1 MKRLSLAELKAK
13 ANVVANVEAIKGGE
27 MAECHNGSCAPPPKP
42 SSPESYQEVPGS
54 GRTN

>member
-27 MAECHNGSCAPPPKP
+27 MDGCHPIQGPVVTAP
-42 SSPESYQEVPGS
+42 SS
-54 GRTN
+54 TKH